1 MNSVSGDTDAST
13 SGEDR
18 HERFVRLLSAAH
30 DRLVAF
36 LASLLG
42 NRFDAEDVFQQAS
55 VTMWRKFDTF
65 KPGTNF
71 DAWAAKVAFY
81 ESREFR
87 RLKARE
93 RFQFSDTLLETLAE
107 ERLPDLEH
115 TEARIAA
122 LEHCMG
128 KLDDSGR
135 ALVEAAYFEEGSIL
149 TLAAQLGRAPQTLYN
164 KLNLLRRML
173 AECIERRL
181 MEASS

>member
-1 MNSVSGDTDAST
+1 MNDVWTKNDGPGPGADP
-13 SGEDR
+13 
-18 HERFVRLLSAAH
+18 HELFVRLLNGVH
-30 DRLVAF
+30 DRLLAY

-42 NRFDAEDVFQQAS
+42 NRHDAEDVFQQAS
-55 VTMWRKFDTF
+55 VTMWRRFDTF
-65 KPGTNF
+65 ELGTNF
-71 DAWAAKVAFY
+71 LAWATKIAFY

-93 RFQFSDTLLETLAE
+93 RFQFSDTLLETLAA

-115 TEARIAA
+115 TDSRMAA
-122 LEHCMG
+122 LEHCLG

-135 ALVEAAYFEEGSIL
+135 ALVEAAYFEEGSVI

-181 MEASS
+181 AEAQS